1 LTCTFAAGTAARIIV
16 GRAANRYC
24 CCITNGRIALANL
37 TNRDMVLWSALRLME
52 TAGSKDNDGTE
63 RDARRGV
70 SNKVTAGTCRPA
82 SLMSLPH

>member
-1 LTCTFAAGTAARIIV
+1 MLAAGTAARIIV

-52 TAGSKDNDGTE
+52 NGPRRTDGT
-63 RDARRGV
+63 RRGE
-70 SNKVTAGTCRPA
+70 VTAVVDLVCA
-82 SLMSLPH
+82 ALLP